1 MTAVEINMRKIWSMH
16 LKDNRGNGKNID
28 SDEKFNT
35 CKIHNSLAIGW
46 QGCSINDTHAYKKAY
61 NALKKMHKGDLVWV
75 KNPQKQEYYIC
86 EILNDKIIDFDKK
99 LAAFDI
105 SIGRI
110 AEFHRVDEKDLP
122 KDKIAFPRQTIQQI
136 EMKPENYN
144 LIMETI
150 LLFERISEN

>member
-1 MTAVEINMRKIWSMH
+1 MTDVEINRRKIWSIH
-16 LKDNRGNGKNID
+16 LEDNRENGKNID

-35 CKIHNSLAIGW
+35 CKIHNILAIGW
-46 QGCSINDTHAYKKAY
+46 QDCDTDDTCAYKKAY
-61 NALKKMHKGDLVWV
+61 NALKKMSKGDLVWV

-86 EILNDKIIDFDKK
+86 EILNNRMIDFDKE
-99 LAAFDI
+99 LAAFDV
-105 SIGRI
+105 STGRI

-122 KDKIAFPRQTIQQI
+122 KDKIPFPRQTIQQI
-136 EMKPENYN
+136 RMKPENYN